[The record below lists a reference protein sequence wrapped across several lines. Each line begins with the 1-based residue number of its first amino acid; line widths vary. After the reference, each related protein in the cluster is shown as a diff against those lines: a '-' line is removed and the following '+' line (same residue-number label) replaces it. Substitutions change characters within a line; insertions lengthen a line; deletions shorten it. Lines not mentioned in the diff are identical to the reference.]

1 MSPLS
6 PFFTQLEHRLND
18 HEPKLLSL
26 DRPRAGVLVPLV
38 DAGGEPALLLTVRAK
53 HLKSHPGDI
62 AFPGG
67 MWEPVDDSMQATA
80 LRETHEELNLPPHQI
95 NVLGALSTGLSKN
108 GVQVYPFVGLVNSL
122 DSCVASPDEI
132 AHWFTVPWSFFA
144 GTAPELQPIERHGI
158 SFQIPH
164 YEFDGHHIW
173 GLTAMI
179 LLELVNL
186 TEGTDWPLPAFTGVT
201 RPEHR

>member
-1 MSPLS
+1 LS
-6 PFFTQLEHRLND
+6 DHQPRL
-18 HEPKLLSL
+18 LTL
-26 DRPRAGVLVPLV
+26 DQPRAGVLVPLV
-38 DAGGEPALLLTVRAK
+38 AGETEPLLLLTVRAR

-67 MWEPVDDSMQATA
+67 MWEPEDASLQATA
-80 LRETHEELNLPPHQI
+80 LRETHEELNLPPDQI
-95 NVLGALSTGLSKN
+95 SILGALSTGLSKT
-108 GVQVYPFVGLVNSL
+108 GVQVYPYVGRVLTL
-122 DSCVASPDEI
+122 DDCRASPDEI
-132 AHWFTVPWSFFA
+132 AQWFTVPWSFFA
-144 GTAPELQPIERHGI
+144 DTAPQMQPMERHGI
-158 SFQIPH
+158 SFHIPH

-201 RPEHR
+201 RPGRT